1 MKYWITF
8 NEPYSTC
15 LFGYE
20 IGVHAPGR
28 VDKNGTN
35 AYMCSYNI
43 IKAHAAAYHVY
54 NNTYRDTQQGTYNV
68 TLGIRGEVMTPTV

>member
-1 MKYWITF
+1 M
-8 NEPYSTC
+8 
-15 LFGYE
+15 
-20 IGVHAPGR
+20 GVHAPGR

-54 NNTYRDTQQGTYNV
+54 NNTYRVTQKGMYNA
-68 TLGIRGEVMTPTV
+68 TLEIRGEVMTPTV

>member
-1 MKYWITF
+1 MQVKYWITF

-20 IGVHAPGR
+20 WGVHAPGR
-28 VDKNGTN
+28 VDNSGLN

-43 IKAHAAAYHVY
+43 IKSHAAAYH
-54 NNTYRDTQQGTYNV
+54 TYRQQFWSSQ
-68 TLGIRGEVMTPTV
+68 RGEFILAY

>member
-1 MKYWITF
+1 M
-8 NEPYSTC
+8 
-15 LFGYE
+15 
-20 IGVHAPGR
+20 GVHAPGR

-54 NNTYRDTQQGTYNV
+54 NNTYRATQKGTYNV
-68 TLGIRGEVMTPTV
+68 TLGIRGGK